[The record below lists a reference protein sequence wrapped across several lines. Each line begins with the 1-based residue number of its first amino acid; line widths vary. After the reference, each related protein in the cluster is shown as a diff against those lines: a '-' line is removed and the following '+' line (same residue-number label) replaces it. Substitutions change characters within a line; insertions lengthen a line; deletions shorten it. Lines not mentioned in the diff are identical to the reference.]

1 MIAHHK
7 MSLQNEIYIQGV
19 LLQFLALLIEGSDYK
34 TKSRKKIADVYVS
47 QAISYIYKNY
57 QNPISVQEIA
67 DFLSLNRSYL
77 TELFLKTV
85 HLSP

>member
-34 TKSRKKIADVYVS
+34 TKSRKRLRTSMSVRPSLIFTKIIRIRYPSKKS
-47 QAISYIYKNY
+47 QT
-57 QNPISVQEIA
+57 
-67 DFLSLNRSYL
+67 F
-77 TELFLKTV
+77 
-85 HLSP
+85 SP